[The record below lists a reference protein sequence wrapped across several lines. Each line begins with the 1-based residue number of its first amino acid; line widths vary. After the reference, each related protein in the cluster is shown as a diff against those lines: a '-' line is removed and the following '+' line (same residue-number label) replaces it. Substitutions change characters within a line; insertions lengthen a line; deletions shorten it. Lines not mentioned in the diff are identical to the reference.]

1 MCVVEHTPGGL
12 RFHNSVNDLTMSSA
26 ALDSVKLQYII
37 CYALSL
43 MRSQYLNPLIDR
55 WVQEKA
61 SMGKLCPGTV
71 GRGLWTRLK
80 SVPAC
85 LCSPYAQALQIGRT
99 LAASASEKLAFLEW
113 LRCYRIAEL
122 DMWPQTRWMCA
133 KLSGSCTLCRAV
145 IPAATRGYYLF
156 MSATGE

>member
-55 WVQEKA
+55 
-61 SMGKLCPGTV
+61 
-71 GRGLWTRLK
+71 
-80 SVPAC
+80 
-85 LCSPYAQALQIGRT
+85 
-99 LAASASEKLAFLEW
+99 
-113 LRCYRIAEL
+113 
-122 DMWPQTRWMCA
+122 
-133 KLSGSCTLCRAV
+133 
-145 IPAATRGYYLF
+145 
-156 MSATGE
+156 